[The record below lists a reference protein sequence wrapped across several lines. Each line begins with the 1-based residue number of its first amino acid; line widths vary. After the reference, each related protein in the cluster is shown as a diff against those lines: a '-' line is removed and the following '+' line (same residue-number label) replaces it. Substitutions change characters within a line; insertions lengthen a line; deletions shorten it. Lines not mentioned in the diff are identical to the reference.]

1 MSADPERPVKPVPA
15 SPARRT
21 FLKQAGLTTA
31 GLATWG
37 GLAAFLEACATN
49 QQGSPQGSAGSS
61 AGRKGGTVVEGIN
74 SDPDSLNPMLAV
86 NNVGTITNR
95 LLFEGML
102 GLAADGSL
110 QPALADLPTV
120 SSDSKTYTFKLKS
133 DIKWSDGSPITADDV
148 VFTFKTLIAPE
159 YKEFNSFQ
167 RSLAEQ
173 YIATVDSP
181 DAGTIVVTTKTVY
194 APALYQFGFLT
205 PILPS
210 KVLGSMAPA
219 ELNTTSW
226 NNAPDPVS
234 GVFKLRKWTRGSLIE
249 YERNPN
255 YFLGPSNLDGYS
267 IKILQDAVALATAA
281 RTGDVDIAGQIEYS
295 QIASLNSASNLKVL
309 GIQSDE
315 APTLGFQLRPDQP
328 ASQFFSDKAVR
339 QALAYAVD
347 KENLL
352 KAAAFGSGVINNS
365 CEPPQ
370 SWAFDPNVSPV
381 YNYDLDKAG
390 SMLDA
395 AGWAKGSDGTRQKN
409 GVPFKFTI
417 LTDNQHGDHVTIAQ
431 AVQNSWKQLGLQVDV
446 KLVQFSDL
454 IQNVIFKRTFDV
466 FIIGQQ
472 MNNNGPDPDEF
483 NSWYSSSIGNISG
496 FTGADQAIDQGLSTL
511 DQDQRKAAYK
521 DLQAVLAEEV
531 PAIPLWF
538 LKYAWAVNNRVGN
551 FNVGPYQMLGG
562 RTWMKD
568 VYVTG

>member
-1 MSADPERPVKPVPA
+1 MRADPERKVDSAPQIP
-15 SPARRT
+15 SRRV
-21 FLKQAGLTTA
+21 FLKRAGLATA
-31 GLATWG
+31 GLASFGT
-37 GLAAFLEACATN
+37 LAAFLEACGIQT
-49 QQGSPQGSAGSS
+49 QSPQGSAGSS
-61 AGRKGGTVVEGIN
+61 SIPKGGTLTEGIN

-110 QPALADLPTV
+110 QPALAELPEV
-120 SSDSKTYTFKLKS
+120 SSDGLTYTFQLKP
-133 DIKWSDGSPITADDV
+133 DVKWSDGSPITADDV
-148 VFTFKTLIAPE
+148 VFTFKTITAPE

-173 YIATVDSP
+173 YIASVESP
-181 DAGTIVVTTKTVY
+181 SAGTIVITTKTVY

-210 KVLGSMAPA
+210 AVLGSLSAA
-219 ELNTTSW
+219 ELNTAPW
-226 NNAPDPVS
+226 NNAPEPVS
-234 GVFKLRKWTRGSLIE
+234 GVFKFVKWDRGSLIE
-249 YERNPN
+249 YARNDN
-255 YFLGPSNLDGYS
+255 YFAGPSNLDGYS

-281 RTGDVDIAGQIEYS
+281 RSGDVDIAGQVEYS
-295 QIASLNSASNLKVL
+295 QIASLSSSSELNVL

-315 APTLGFQLRPDQP
+315 APTIGFQLRPEQP
-328 ASQFFSDKAVR
+328 ASKFFKDKAVR
-339 QALAYAVD
+339 QALFYALD
-347 KENLL
+347 RENMLQ
-352 KAAAFGSGVINNS
+352 AAAFGSGVINNS

-370 SWAFDPNVSPV
+370 SFAFDSNVSPV
-381 YNYDLDKAG
+381 YNHDPEKAA

-395 AGWAKGSDGTRQKN
+395 AGWALGDDGVRQKD
-409 GVPFKFTI
+409 GVRFEFTI

-431 AVQNSWKQLGLQVDV
+431 IAQSAWQALGLQVDV
-446 KLVQFSDL
+446 RLVTFSEL
-454 IQNVIFKRTFDV
+454 IQNLIFDRTFDV

-496 FTGADQAIDQGLSTL
+496 FTGADDAIDAGLSTL
-511 DQDQRKAAYK
+511 DQDERIAAYA
-521 DLQAVLAEEV
+521 DLQATLAEEA
-531 PAIPLWF
+531 PALCLWF
-538 LKYAWAVNNRVGN
+538 LKYVWAVNKRVGN

-568 VYVTG
+568 VFVNG